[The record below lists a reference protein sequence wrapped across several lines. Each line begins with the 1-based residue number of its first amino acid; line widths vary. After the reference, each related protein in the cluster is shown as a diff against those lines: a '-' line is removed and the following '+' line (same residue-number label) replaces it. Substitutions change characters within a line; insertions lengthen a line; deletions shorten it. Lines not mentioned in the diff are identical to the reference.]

1 MASRLEWRVWSG
13 GELCLGAIVGALPG
27 MRGVFRF
34 ERLLVLETG
43 ERAFD
48 VSRHGHVAGA
58 GIIIPFERQTTI
70 AAASPVKADFVG
82 EFESGDQVLGII
94 AIGVANAEVVD
105 YGLKSML
112 RVSCVQRPGV
122 SSQGV

>member
-1 MASRLEWRVWSG
+1 
-13 GELCLGAIVGALPG
+13 

-48 VSRHGHVAGA
+48 ISRHGHVARA
-58 GIIIPFERQTTI
+58 GVVTPFESQATI
-70 AAASPVKADFVG
+70 AAASPVEADFVG

-105 YGLKSML
+105 DEAEDDVAGFVLPKPWSEFTGFVSVGSEELDELIVGEASGL
-112 RVSCVQRPGV
+112 R
-122 SSQGV
+122 